1 MSSQPAINETQPA
14 ELLRR
19 SDPPETTLNNIV
31 SLSSLMEMV
40 AHVDQRRRSLSDVK
54 RDQRQDGSDAGSG
67 LADS

>member
-14 ELLRR
+14 ELRR
-19 SDPPETTLNNIV
+19 SDPPETTLKN
-31 SLSSLMEMV
+31 MEMV
-40 AHVDQRRRSLSDVK
+40 AHVDQRRCSLSDVK